1 MKSIIEEAS
10 SVIKA
15 IEKGWIQAGKPQ
27 EFSVKVFQ
35 EAEKNFLG
43 MTTKS
48 AKIAILF
55 ETATAA
61 KAPEPTEKKS
71 FKQKP
76 APTKPR
82 FEEKAAPATRQAPE
96 AKPVQKERK
105 ESPQPA
111 IQEDLVISKKTSR
124 KSEDF
129 WSEAMLAETTQWL
142 QTTLGLLNKSD
153 VQFALDQKRYYLKV
167 NFNKPLAED
176 SEKEKTIFRSF
187 SYLLMQVLRNKFK
200 RNFRGFKLI
209 FASDL
214 PF

>member
-15 IEKGWIQAGKPQ
+15 IEKGWLQAGKPQ

-55 ETATAA
+55 ESTTTAKT
-61 KAPEPTEKKS
+61 PEATEKKS
-71 FKQKP
+71 FKQKT
-76 APTKPR
+76 APVKPK
-82 FEEKAAPATRQAPE
+82 FEEKPAPAMRQAPE
-96 AKPVQKERK
+96 VRPAPKERK
-105 ESPQPA
+105 EAPEPA
-111 IQEDLVISKKTSR
+111 LQEDLAVSKKTVR

-129 WSEAMLAETTQWL
+129 WSEGMLAETTQWL
-142 QTTLGLLNKSD
+142 QTTLGLLNQSD
-153 VQFALDQKRYYLKV
+153 VQFTLDQKRYYLKV
-167 NFNKPLAED
+167 NFNKPLAQD

-209 FASDL
+209 FTSDL